1 MSSLEQGAL
10 NAFPESRIDAEYFAL
25 RNGAGISPLADRLLI
40 RVVGSDRVAFMHGMC
55 SQDVKSLAAG
65 AVAPALI
72 LNERAH
78 LIADL
83 FLYAEPDALLI
94 ETDRRLWPAARD
106 HLERLLVAD
115 DVEFET
121 LGETA
126 VLDLEGPLS
135 GRAAAA
141 IAGAS
146 VADLAEWRHVTADG
160 LIIANLPRY
169 GMQAYSIIA
178 PRTIIDGLAAKILG
192 AADRPETA
200 RVAPE
205 TLEII
210 RVENGRA
217 RVGIDTNEKT
227 IALEARLEAAISFS
241 KGCYVGQETIE
252 RATARGGIRKRLFGL
267 RIAGE
272 RPPAPGAAVIYQ
284 EKEAGRLTS
293 VVCSPRF
300 GAIGLAIIH
309 QPAWTPGA
317 TVAVRADDGE
327 FSGIVSELP
336 FQ

>member
-1 MSSLEQGAL
+1 MNSLEQGAL
-10 NAFPESRIDAEYFAL
+10 NALPESRIDAEYFAL
-25 RNGAGISPLADRLLI
+25 RNGAGIVTLADRLLI
-40 RVVGSDRVAFMHGMC
+40 RAIGSDRVAFMHGMC
-55 SQDVKSLAAG
+55 SQDVKGLATG

-94 ETDRRLWPAARD
+94 EIDRRLWPAARD

-135 GRAAAA
+135 ARAAAA
-141 IAGAS
+141 IAGGG
-146 VADLAEWRHVTADG
+146 VADLAEWRHVAADG
-160 LIIANLPRY
+160 LTIANLPRN
-169 GMQAYSIIA
+169 GTQAYSIIA
-178 PRTIIDGLAAKILG
+178 SRTIIDDLLARILG
-192 AADRPETA
+192 ATERPEAA

-227 IALEARLEAAISFS
+227 IALEARLEGAISFS

-252 RATARGGIRKRLFGL
+252 RATARGGIRKKLFGL

-272 RPPAPGAAVIYQ
+272 RTPAPGAAVIHQ
-284 EKEAGRLTS
+284 EKEVGRLTS
-293 VVCSPRF
+293 VVRSPRF

-309 QPAWTPGA
+309 QQAWAPGA
-317 TVAVRADDGE
+317 MVAVHADNGE

>member
-1 MSSLEQGAL
+1 MSSLEQGAS
-10 NAFPESRIDAEYFAL
+10 NAFPESRIDAEYSAV
-25 RNGAGISPLADRLLI
+25 RDCAGIARLEDRILI

-78 LIADL
+78 LIADF

-94 ETDRRLWPAARD
+94 EIDRRLWLAARD

-121 LGETA
+121 LDETA

-141 IAGAS
+141 VAGAG
-146 VADLAEWRHVTADG
+146 VADLVEWQHVKADG
-160 LIIANLPRY
+160 LTIANLPRY
-169 GMQAYSIIA
+169 GTHAYSIIA
-178 PRTIIDGLAAKILG
+178 PRAIIGDLSARILAAP
-192 AADRPETA
+192 DRPKA
-200 RVAPE
+200 SRVTPE
-205 TLEII
+205 TLEIV

-217 RVGIDTNEKT
+217 AVGIDTNEKT
-227 IALEARLEAAISFS
+227 IALEARLEPAISFN

-252 RATARGGIRKRLFGL
+252 RATARGGIRKKLYGL
-267 RIAGE
+267 GIAGN
-272 RPPAPGAAVIYQ
+272 RLPASGAAVIFE
-284 EKEAGRLTS
+284 EKEVGRLTS
-293 VVCSPRF
+293 VVRSPRF

-309 QPAWTPGA
+309 QQAWTAGA
-317 TVAVRADDGE
+317 TVALHADNGE
-327 FSGIVSELP
+327 FSATVSDLP

>member
-1 MSSLEQGAL
+1 MNAL
-10 NAFPESRIDAEYFAL
+10 SESRIDAEYFAL
-25 RNGAGISPLADRLLI
+25 RNGAGVVPLADRLLI
-40 RVVGSDRVAFMHGMC
+40 RVIGSDRVAFMHGMC
-55 SQDVKSLAAG
+55 SQNVKGLAAG
-65 AVAPALI
+65 SVAPALI

-78 LIADL
+78 VIADL

-94 ETDRRLWPAARD
+94 EIDRRLWPAARD

-121 LGETA
+121 RDETA

-141 IAGAS
+141 IAGAN
-146 VADLAEWRHVTADG
+146 VTDLAEWRYVAADG
-160 LIIANLPRY
+160 LTIANLPRY
-169 GMQAYSIIA
+169 DTQAYSIIA
-178 PRTIIDGLAAKILG
+178 SRTMIDDLLAKIFD
-192 AADRPETA
+192 AADRPEAA

-217 RVGIDTNEKT
+217 RVGVDTNEKT
-227 IALEARLEAAISFS
+227 IALEARLERAISFS

-252 RATARGGIRKRLFGL
+252 RATARGGIRKKLFGL

-272 RPPAPGAAVIYQ
+272 NTPAPGAAVIYQ
-284 EKEAGRLTS
+284 EKEVGRLTS
-293 VVCSPRF
+293 VVHSPRF

-317 TVAVRADDGE
+317 MVAVHADNGE
-327 FSGIVSELP
+327 FSGVVSELP

>member
-10 NAFPESRIDAEYFAL
+10 NALPESRIDAEYFAL
-25 RNGAGISPLADRLLI
+25 RNGAGIVPLADRLLI
-40 RVVGSDRVAFMHGMC
+40 RAIGSDRVAFMHGMC
-55 SQDVKSLAAG
+55 SQDVKGLATG

-94 ETDRRLWPAARD
+94 EIDRRLWPAARD

-115 DVEFET
+115 DVEFQM

-135 GRAAAA
+135 ARAATAV
-141 IAGAS
+141 AGAN
-146 VADLAEWRHVTADG
+146 VADLAEWRHVAADG
-160 LIIANLPRY
+160 LAIANLPRY
-169 GMQAYSIIA
+169 GTQAYSIIA
-178 PRTIIDGLAAKILG
+178 SRTIIDNLSARILG
-192 AADRPETA
+192 ATDRPEAA

-227 IALEARLEAAISFS
+227 IALEARLERAISFS

-252 RATARGGIRKRLFGL
+252 RATARGGIRKKLFGL

-272 RPPAPGAAVIYQ
+272 RAPAPGAAVIHQ
-284 EKEAGRLTS
+284 EKEVGRLTS
-293 VVCSPRF
+293 IVRSPRF

-309 QPAWTPGA
+309 QQAWTPGA
-317 TVAVRADDGE
+317 MVAVHADNGE